1 MGRRKGR
8 VRKERVEVDLKAARR
23 GSIAPSGARRVRER
37 EKEREKE
44 RERKW
49 SSMSISSTSSLLL
62 MLLIDVCR
70 LVIAHGP
77 FRW

>member
-37 EKEREKE
+37 EKERE
-44 RERKW
+44 RKW